1 MIDNEKF
8 EMRNTYGIC
17 GLPALMWPKTDRGLF
32 GQVGFQVVAVDGPI
46 KDLAEDT
53 HIWMNMIENKWVV
66 VQAGGAAGMYP
77 VYYSS
82 RFEKVYT
89 FEPEAD
95 NFTCLEYN
103 CKNIKNVH
111 YKNAGLSSV
120 AGNATLAK
128 IAPQNAGMH
137 RIVDPATLSA
147 NVPQEIL
154 STIELVT
161 IDSLDLEVCNLIH
174 LDVELHE
181 LEALKGAEETIKRC
195 KPIIV
200 VETGGRPS
208 PAHEYLVS
216 LGYKLHT
223 QARMDA
229 VYVVA

>member
-8 EMRNTYGIC
+8 ELRNTYGIC
-17 GLPALMWPKTDRGLF
+17 GLPPLLWPKADRGLF
-32 GQVGFQVVAVDGPI
+32 GQVTFQVIPVDGPI
-46 KDLAEDT
+46 KDLAQDT
-53 HIWMNMIENKWVV
+53 HIWMNMISERSVV

-77 VYYSS
+77 VFYANH
-82 RFEKVYT
+82 FETVYT
-89 FEPEAD
+89 FEPETD

-103 CKNIKNVH
+103 CKNLKNVI
-111 YKNAGLSSV
+111 YKNAGLGSA
-120 AGNATLAK
+120 AGTATLAK

-137 RIVDPATLSA
+137 RIVDPATLNP

-161 IDSLDLEVCNLIH
+161 IDSLNLDRCELLH

-181 LEALKGAEETIKRC
+181 LEALRGAEETINRC

-208 PAHEYLVS
+208 PAHEYLVG

-229 VYVVA
+229 VYVAE